1 LRFNTFVFFCVEG
14 FAKISCEI
22 LATML
27 PSLLSTLSSRSI
39 IPIKSIPPALD
50 LPRIE
55 NVVSTA
61 VLLPPNM
68 GFKLPLEALSLRI
81 KCSQYAPILFAANII
96 KISDSITDSTA
107 LIFASGKIVVVAS
120 LSVNHTRYISQLIRM
135 IIEQVS
141 CMMRDAEGRIYEGSL
156 LNRTVF
162 EQCCIHNIVGSGDL
176 HCRVDL
182 QAMCDAAPMACK
194 WFPDLFPGL
203 KCKIWL
209 TQSHMCECNASAPPL
224 RGGAM
229 GEIDPELS
237 EPLALILGKSFAPA
251 LAGGSSGGGKC
262 SCAVKML
269 IFDTGR
275 IVVTGART
283 VQDINNVFFRIKK
296 LTAQFSMSSTIP
308 KNDRFYSRLS
318 TMLVPTGETMK
329 HVKVAP
335 PAPPFG
341 GGGGHLSN
349 IMSTM
354 EQKTKRQKNTTNT
367 ATQAVNTTTTA
378 LMRLCF
384 AGRISDVR
392 LLLQFDKDQVKERDA
407 NGFTVVERL
416 MALPPTHRSAV
427 HDEMLELL
435 KIYA

>member
-1 LRFNTFVFFCVEG
+1 MMVSKAE
-14 FAKISCEI
+14 S
-22 LATML
+22 
-27 PSLLSTLSSRSI
+27 
-39 IPIKSIPPALD
+39 IKSKKPVLD

-61 VLLPPNM
+61 VLLPPNC
-68 GFKLPLEALSLRI
+68 GYKLPLEALSLRI
-81 KCSQYAPILFAANII
+81 KCSQYAPIAFAANII
-96 KISDSITDSTA
+96 KISDSTTDSTA

-120 LSVNHTRYISQLIRM
+120 LTENHTRYISQLIRI

-162 EQCCIHNIVGSGDL
+162 QQCHIHNIVGSGDL

-194 WFPDLFPGL
+194 WFPDFFPGL

-209 TQSHMCECNASAPPL
+209 TQSHMCECKQQQAPPKV
-224 RGGAM
+224 
-229 GEIDPELS
+229 DTELA
-237 EPLALILGKSFAPA
+237 EPLALILGKTS
-251 LAGGSSGGGKC
+251 KC

-296 LTAQFSMSSTIP
+296 LTGKFSMTNTNAAIP
-308 KNDRFYSRLS
+308 KDDRFYSRLS
-318 TMLVPTGETMK
+318 TMLVPSGETMK
-329 HVKVAP
+329 QVKVA
-335 PAPPFG
+335 AVATA
-341 GGGGHLSN
+341 SASENN
-349 IMSTM
+349 ISDIISTM
-354 EQKTKRQKNTTNT
+354 ERRTKKQKQTHAPLGPTTGT
-367 ATQAVNTTTTA
+367 AAGAATTTTTP

-384 AGRISDVR
+384 DGRLKDVQ
-392 LLLQFDKDQVKERDA
+392 LLLQFDKEQVKQRDN
-407 NGFTVVERL
+407 NGFTVIERM
-416 MALPPTHRSAV
+416 MALPPTHRTAV
-427 HDEMLELL
+427 HDELLELL
-435 KIYA
+435 KIYL